1 MFDGINLQSC
11 QYYLILSLY
20 LISLDGQNLFLIVMV
35 ISIFIIC
42 ILNSKEKYSWEIVE
56 FFMFICVSLF
66 YSKKLQY

>member
-35 ISIFIIC
+35 ISLFIIC
-42 ILNSKEKYSWEIVE
+42 ILTKRKI
-56 FFMFICVSLF
+56 FMGDSGVFLCSFVLA
-66 YSKKLQY
+66 YL